1 MTETE
6 LLAELGWNIWD
17 NERDVNEG
25 LFSESVMRRLPAK
38 YKSEDCTSFYNDYVQ
53 KYLMKELDIQSCV
66 HILDCTKVL
75 INPVGVIPKSL
86 IEV

>member
-38 YKSEDCTSFYNDYVQ
+38 YKSEDWTSFYNDYVQ

-66 HILDCTKVL
+66 HILDCTRFLL
-75 INPVGVIPKSL
+75 IRLGLFPKA
-86 IEV
+86 